1 MIEGTGCFIYS
12 LRRWVIL
19 PILFCIL
26 SDATP
31 QGFQSITHLTPLAA
45 AKTTGEKP
53 QSKVWNYAGKSWAV
67 FPVTTGTY
75 VWRLDGTSWTNVLK
89 ISSSTSVE
97 ADCKVLG
104 NVCHIFLWRSGNN
117 ASQLISVEYKQATN
131 AYELWNKR
139 AATAFI
145 NLDSGAETGTIDV
158 DGTGRM
164 WLASDGVNDIRVR
177 WSDSPYNTWSSPVI
191 VGTGITDD
199 DICAIIAL
207 PVQGQMGILWS
218 DQNLRRFGFKTHNDG
233 TSPSTWSADENPASQ
248 SSLNIGKGMG
258 DDHLNLAIASDGT
271 LYCAVK
277 TSYDTPGYPRLA
289 LLKRSPAGSWD
300 NLYEVSESGT
310 RGIVILN
317 ESAGKIKVVYT
328 SQEEG
333 GDILYRESPTSMI
346 SFSPALTLINGKYNN
361 PTSSKNNYD
370 PDVVILASDA
380 ANIVGILGSDNPSV
394 IVGTS
399 RPPLGEYATSF
410 FPNPVLDVITLDLQ
424 GETGTGLSIS
434 ILDRLG
440 RIYYRTTTNIK
451 RQTID
456 IDIDVRNLHL
466 SSGLHLLIIE
476 SERYSRVFKFIKK

>member
-1 MIEGTGCFIYS
+1 MIEGTGFFIYS
-12 LRRWVIL
+12 LRRLVIL

-26 SDATP
+26 SDATS

-67 FPVTTGTY
+67 FPVTSGTY

-104 NVCHIFLWRSGNN
+104 NVCHKFLWRSGNN

-139 AATAFI
+139 AATAYI

-177 WSDSPYNTWSSPVI
+177 WSDSPYDTWSSPVI

-248 SSLNIGKGMG
+248 SSLNIGNGMG

-317 ESAGKIKVVYT
+317 EAAGKIKVVYS
-328 SQEEG
+328 SQEDG

-361 PTSSKNNYD
+361 PTSTKNNYD

-399 RPPLGEYATSF
+399 RPSLGEYAPSF
-410 FPNPVLDVITLDLQ
+410 FPNPVQDLITLDLQ
-424 GETGTGLSIS
+424 GETGTGFSIS
-434 ILDRLG
+434 ILDPMG

-456 IDIDVRNLHL
+456 IDVRNLHL
-466 SSGLHLLIIE
+466 PSGLHLLIIE